1 MSTVKKRCSFAVLQ
15 FGIMYVHKKGVPDL
29 VTRSLIEYSESL
41 SQRDLRHNVNTYVS
55 NMSFIPHISLLN
67 LIEVTM
73 R

>member
-1 MSTVKKRCSFAVLQ
+1 
-15 FGIMYVHKKGVPDL
+15 MYVHKNGVPDL
-29 VTRSLIEYSESL
+29 VTRSVIEYSESL

-67 LIEVTM
+67 LIEGTM